1 MSSET
6 LSPMNIVVPPVHGA
20 LQDSPRRLLVDFF
33 QQQADQGVRVLGGS
47 SPKREPPEDDLGGK
61 RKAVFFGVCWVK
73 AVGQTVQGTPTGDF
87 GLTDLGGASVHCQP
101 MVGWKKTGTSCHE
114 RACIAVFSR
123 SGRLV

>member
-73 AVGQTVQGTPTGDF
+73 SVEQTVPGIPTGDSWSF
-87 GLTDLGGASVHCQP
+87 GLRRRISLSPANGGLEEDRDALS
-101 MVGWKKTGTSCHE
+101 
-114 RACIAVFSR
+114 
-123 SGRLV
+123 